1 MAQDDDGL
9 AQAFV
14 CLWRNNLNGTLLTLD
29 VTDNCFNDLD
39 QTQLILDIKNG
50 LNIAFSQ
57 PGLSSSASKSIKGIA
72 ASSICLK
79 NGFNDL
85 MEMTSTEKSTR
96 GIVIDITNKC
106 FPSNDS
112 TTQKIVAGVIS
123 CFDILALSE

>member
-14 CLWRNNLNGTLLTLD
+14 CLWRNNLNGTLLTPD
-29 VTDNCFNDLD
+29 VTDNCFSDLG
-39 QTQLILDIKNG
+39 QTQLIIDIKNG

-57 PGLSSSASKSIKGIA
+57 PGLSSSVSESVESIA
-72 ASSICLK
+72 ASVICL
-79 NGFNDL
+79 NDFNDL

-96 GIVIDITNKC
+96 ETVIDITNAC

-123 CFDILALSE
+123 SFDILALSE